1 MSEYTLW
8 SIATTKDPCCQSNL
22 AQCLALPFPATP
34 LPLLSPL
41 MNARQGTHAPLI
53 TLSNPSNYQLREE
66 VCGSIGLWV
75 YCFVLSLLPVS
86 LRKGVRGEGRE
97 REREGRE
104 GGTVVFQRVLR
115 PLGYCV
121 VEIHTRGQSF
131 NVFCSGIARR
141 TNKERVTREGKGG

>member
-34 LPLLSPL
+34 LPLLSLL

-75 YCFVLSLLPVS
+75 FCFVLSLLPVS

-115 PLGYCV
+115 PLWDIAWWKY
-121 VEIHTRGQSF
+121 IHVDKVSTCFVQVLQDELTR
-131 NVFCSGIARR
+131 RR
-141 TNKERVTREGKGG
+141 E